1 MAEAKIFSLDIMEET
16 VNQVPKVVEEAEE
29 KCEKV
34 LYECQRILEETQ
46 TEEKNSCFM
55 LQEARAYE
63 EVCLAEVATLAAGL
77 PETAAELYRAEQE
90 YERAKARRE
99 RLERRYE
106 MAQQCVDIANRNL
119 EETSSSFNYLRND
132 INNLQDEGLGR
143 IRLAAEDLG
152 KYIRV
157 LDSASLNKVKEYKN
171 YEYNEKNP
179 ITPDMIIKRLDLSK
193 IEMTMILNE
202 KYAKDMSF
210 RNKVESYR
218 GEAKSLENIEKIKE
232 KLKKNLA
239 GELGEEIVIR
249 AFTPYGEKVE
259 TQNRYSVGEDGY
271 TKVDLELKKLKA
283 PIILGRG
290 EGMGAR
296 EGGNLAIEVKTGK
309 SQYIYSQKEHMILQ
323 SEGHKNS
330 QVSCTICSKDIKDLS
345 IEKETELRDSL
356 KKAGSPLLG
365 MLPKKEELDDV
376 CIKFVLGE

>member
-249 AFTPYGEKVE
+249 AFTPYGEKV
-259 TQNRYSVGEDGY
+259 
-271 TKVDLELKKLKA
+271 
-283 PIILGRG
+283 
-290 EGMGAR
+290 
-296 EGGNLAIEVKTGK
+296 
-309 SQYIYSQKEHMILQ
+309 
-323 SEGHKNS
+323 
-330 QVSCTICSKDIKDLS
+330 
-345 IEKETELRDSL
+345 
-356 KKAGSPLLG
+356 
-365 MLPKKEELDDV
+365 
-376 CIKFVLGE
+376 